1 MPVLRVSS
9 RLIALML
16 VVLLLSACGV
26 DVGSAPPLTPDPALP
41 ATAAAL
47 FPTRIPTAA
56 PTPTPVAE
64 SSAAESIARVLGDM
78 QNAVFTR
85 DAEAYLALV
94 DLDADST
101 FGLEHTRWVEDWDNG
116 PGNVL
121 QFAMLLRNLVVNE
134 DNTRAIGD
142 LNITWSTLSSIR
154 VSRGADYP
162 VQFTRDAA
170 GQWRYAGEYFA
181 QTVETEH
188 FTVQAMTGLEM
199 EVEELVSYL
208 PAVYDHVTSTLEHI
222 PDGKQVIKVYNNP
235 WAMVA
240 TTRLSITQEIAG
252 WNEPGEALKIVGETA
267 ADDATIAH
275 EFAHYL
281 TFDLAGTTRGNYP
294 WWVSEGVSEYVAS
307 HFWTGADRIARIAA
321 VQERRRTDGLVAWD
335 DLAVFEET
343 PESLWRY
350 AYLQGYA
357 FVRFVNDEYGD
368 DARNAWIRGMV
379 DGTLE
384 EATAAVFEMEFR
396 DLNAAFLTWLDAQ

>member
-1 MPVLRVSS
+1 MPVLRAAS

-47 FPTRIPTAA
+47 FPTPVPTEA

-64 SSAAESIARVLGDM
+64 SSAAESIARVLGEM
-78 QNAVFTR
+78 QNAIFTR
-85 DAEAYLALV
+85 DAEAYLARV
-94 DLDADST
+94 DLDADPT
-101 FGLEHTRWVEDWDNG
+101 FGLEHTRWVEDWDEG

-121 QFAMLLRNLVVNE
+121 QFGMTVRNLVVSE
-134 DNTRAIGD
+134 DGSRATGD
-142 LNITWSTLSSIR
+142 LNMTWSTLGSMR

-181 QTVETEH
+181 LTRDTEH
-188 FTVQAMTGLEM
+188 FTVLAMTGLDEQ
-199 EVEELVSYL
+199 VDELVGYL
-208 PAVYDHVTSTLEHI
+208 PAVYDHVTATLDYAPE
-222 PDGKQVIKVYNNP
+222 GKQAIKIYNNP
-235 WAMVA
+235 WALVA

-252 WNEPGEALKIVGETA
+252 WNEPGEALKIVGEA
-267 ADDATIAH
+267 ATDEATIAH
-275 EFAHYL
+275 EFAHYI
-281 TFDLAGTTRGNYP
+281 TFELAGTARGNYP

-307 HFWTGADRIARIAA
+307 HFWTGADRIARVAA
-321 VQERRRTDGLVAWD
+321 VQDRRRTDGLVAWD

-357 FVRFVNDEYGD
+357 FVRFISDEYGD
-368 DARNAWIRGMV
+368 DARNAWIRGMA